1 VSDASNALAAL
12 EAKYLEVVAAQTA
25 WFAAKQV
32 VDQANQDRG
41 AAHLAVQAAESDLSS
56 CLANQESIRSQILD
70 LQNRLA
76 ALSVEEQPLRGAVV
90 NATQDLSNKDGDV
103 SRAVAGLAA
112 AQAVLDQL
120 APQIEQAK
128 AAVVAE
134 LNSDYPVQP

>member
-1 VSDASNALAAL
+1 MSDASNALAAL
-12 EAKYLEVVAAQTA
+12 ETKYQEVLAAQTA

-41 AAHLAVQAAESDLSS
+41 AAHLAVQAAESDLGT
-56 CLANQESIRSQILD
+56 CLANQESLRSQILE

-76 ALSVEEQPLRGAVV
+76 ALGSDEQPLRAAVT
-90 NATQDLSNKDGDV
+90 NATQFLSNKDEDV
-103 SRAVAGLAA
+103 ARANAGLAA
-112 AQAVLDQL
+112 AQAILDQL